1 MSRFGARMG
10 IGMLAAIG
18 VMTATTFVI
27 AQEDT
32 AAKAPKIPQSVID
45 TEKMMFKISQL
56 NQVRFLL
63 PLLLKKKQYN
73 DILLAIEKC
82 RRQELEIR
90 EKDATEWLKFD
101 KKVSAALKD
110 GLEDAKMP
118 SRELTND
125 LYKMQN
131 ALMIRRQIATGEMV
145 DLVLDAC
152 KKTMDSGQL
161 KAMAFAMD
169 PKVVDPSLKT
179 ENLGED
185 ARMKAYIRYVFLD
198 GVTYDV
204 MKILAKNAND

>member
-1 MSRFGARMG
+1 MKNFRVK
-10 IGMLAAIG
+10 IGVGMIAAIA

-27 AQEDT
+27 AQEDSST
-32 AAKAPKIPQSVID
+32 KAPKIPQSVID

-56 NQVRFLL
+56 NQVRFVL

-73 DILLAIEKC
+73 EILLAIEKC
-82 RRQELEIR
+82 RRQELDIR
-90 EKDATEWLKFD
+90 EKDAQEWLKFE
-101 KKVSAALKD
+101 KKVSAALTA
-110 GLEDAKMP
+110 GLDEAKMP

-125 LYKMQN
+125 LYKVQG

-145 DLVLDAC
+145 DIVLDAC

-179 ENLGED
+179 ENLGEE
-185 ARMKAYIRYVFLD
+185 ARMKAFIRYVFLD

-204 MKILAKNAND
+204 LKTLAKKAND

>member
-1 MSRFGARMG
+1 MKKIGAKMSL
-10 IGMLAAIG
+10 GMLAAIG
-18 VMTATTFVI
+18 VMSATTYVI
-27 AQEDT
+27 AQDDT
-32 AAKAPKIPQSVID
+32 GAKAPKIPQAVID

-101 KKVSAALKD
+101 KKVTAALKD
-110 GLEDAKMP
+110 GLEEGKMP

-125 LYKMQN
+125 LYKMQS
-131 ALMIRRQIATGEMV
+131 ALMIRRQIATGEMIDIV
-145 DLVLDAC
+145 YDAC
-152 KKTMDSGQL
+152 KKTMDNGQL

-169 PKVVDPSLKT
+169 PKVVDPMLKT
-179 ENLGED
+179 ENLGEE

-198 GVTYDV
+198 GVTYEV
-204 MKILAKNAND
+204 MKTLAKKAED